1 MDGLLTNV
9 FTRGGAMKKITFFL
23 AVLLLLTGTAVLGQN
38 GSEGKADA
46 GKGEGPSVGQAA
58 PDFALPWATQEKLY
72 ISQNDWLKLSSLR
85 GSNVILAFYPADW
98 SGGCTTEVCTFRD
111 SWNDLAKL
119 DAKLLAISGDYVF
132 SHQEWAKHHK
142 LDFPLLADH
151 DHAVAKLYG
160 SYQPALGGINKRT
173 IYLIDKKGNVR
184 YKNLAFK
191 ANAKED
197 YEALR
202 AELMK
207 LQESAGK

>member
-1 MDGLLTNV
+1 
-9 FTRGGAMKKITFFL
+9 MKKITGFL
-23 AVLLLLTGTAVLGQN
+23 ALLLLLTAVAVMGQN
-38 GSEGKADA
+38 GAVGKADA
-46 GKGEGPSVGQAA
+46 GNGEGPSVGQAA

-72 ISQNDWLKLSSLR
+72 ISSNDWLKLSSLR
-85 GSNVILAFYPADW
+85 GANIILAFYPADW

-173 IYLIDKKGNVR
+173 VYLIDKKGNVR

-191 ANAKED
+191 PNAKDD
-197 YEALR
+197 YDALR

-207 LQESAGK
+207 LQEPAGK

>member
-1 MDGLLTNV
+1 
-9 FTRGGAMKKITFFL
+9 MKKIAVFL
-23 AVLLLLTGTAVLGQN
+23 SLMFTLAAISASGQN
-38 GSEGKADA
+38 GGA
-46 GKGEGPSVGQAA
+46 GKPTADGAEGPQVGQAA
-58 PDFALPWATQEKLY
+58 PDFQLPWATQEKLY
-72 ISQNDWLKLSSLR
+72 ISPNEWLKLSSLQ

-142 LDFPLLADH
+142 LDFPLLQDH
-151 DHAVAKLYG
+151 DHAIAKLFG

-173 IYLIDKKGNVR
+173 VYLIDKKGIVR

-191 ANAKED
+191 ASAKED
-197 YEALR
+197 YETLR
-202 AELMK
+202 AELTK
-207 LQESAGK
+207 LQAPQAK

>member
-1 MDGLLTNV
+1 MKRVTFIFSLI
-9 FTRGGAMKKITFFL
+9 FTLSVL
-23 AVLLLLTGTAVLGQN
+23 AVNGQN
-38 GSEGKADA
+38 GGAGKAAADLP
-46 GKGEGPSVGQAA
+46 EGPQVGQTA
-58 PDFALPWATQEKLY
+58 PDFELPWATQEKLY
-72 ISQNDWLKLSSLR
+72 TSRNEWLKLSSMQ

-111 SWNDLAKL
+111 SWNDLARL

-142 LDFPLLADH
+142 LEFPLLQDH
-151 DHAVAKLYG
+151 DHAIAKLFG

-173 IYLIDKKGNVR
+173 VYLIDKKGIVR

-191 ANAKED
+191 AGAKED
-197 YEALR
+197 YETLR

-207 LQESAGK
+207 LQTPQTK

>member
-1 MDGLLTNV
+1 
-9 FTRGGAMKKITFFL
+9 MKKMAILFCLIF
-23 AVLLLLTGTAVLGQN
+23 ALTAISISGQN
-38 GSEGKADA
+38 GGEGKPAA
-46 GKGEGPSVGQAA
+46 GNTEGPQVGQAV
-58 PDFALPWATQEKLY
+58 PDFELPWATQEKLY
-72 ISQNDWLKLSSLR
+72 INRNEWLKLSSFQ

-142 LDFPLLADH
+142 LDFPLLQDH
-151 DHAVAKLYG
+151 DHAVAKLFG

-173 IYLIDKKGNVR
+173 VYLIDKKGIVR

-191 ANAKED
+191 ASAKED

-202 AELMK
+202 TELMK
-207 LQESAGK
+207 LQGSSAK

>member
-1 MDGLLTNV
+1 
-9 FTRGGAMKKITFFL
+9 MKKIAVFL
-23 AVLLLLTGTAVLGQN
+23 ALLITLTAAPLKGQS
-38 GSEGKADA
+38 GGEGKPNADQA
-46 GKGEGPSVGQAA
+46 EGPQVGQAA
-58 PDFALPWATQEKLY
+58 PDFELPWATQENLY
-72 ISQNDWLKLSSLR
+72 LRRNEWMKLSSLR

-142 LDFPLLADH
+142 LDFALLSDH
-151 DHAVAKLYG
+151 DHAIAKLFG

-173 IYLIDKKGNVR
+173 IYLIDKKGVVR
-184 YKNLAFK
+184 YKNLAF
-191 ANAKED
+191 NASAKGD

-207 LQESAGK
+207 LQEPSAK

>member
-1 MDGLLTNV
+1 
-9 FTRGGAMKKITFFL
+9 MKKIAVFL
-23 AVLLLLTGTAVLGQN
+23 SLMFTLAAISASGQS
-38 GSEGKADA
+38 GGEGKPGVDKA
-46 GKGEGPSVGQAA
+46 EGPQVGQAA
-58 PDFALPWATQEKLY
+58 PDFQLPGATQEKLY
-72 ISQNDWLKLSSLR
+72 ISPNEWLKLSSLQ

-142 LDFPLLADH
+142 LDFPLLQDH
-151 DHAVAKLYG
+151 DHAIAKLFG

-173 IYLIDKKGNVR
+173 VYLIDKKGIVR

-191 ANAKED
+191 ASAKED
-197 YEALR
+197 YETLR
-202 AELMK
+202 AELTK
-207 LQESAGK
+207 LQTPQAK

>member
-1 MDGLLTNV
+1 MR
-9 FTRGGAMKKITFFL
+9 TRIFS
-23 AVLLLLTGTAVLGQN
+23 LLLILGLIIAVTYGQDKKDAKPADAS
-38 GSEGKADA
+38 SEG
-46 GKGEGPSVGQAA
+46 PQVGQPA
-58 PDFALPWATQEKLY
+58 PDFELPWATQTEMHTKK
-72 ISQNDWLKLSSLR
+72 DEWLKLSSQR

-119 DAKLLAISGDYVF
+119 DGKLLAISGDYVF

-142 LDFPLLADH
+142 LDFPLLQDH
-151 DHAVAKLYG
+151 DHAIAKMFG

-173 IYLIDKKGNVR
+173 VYLIDKKGIVR

-191 ANAKED
+191 AGAKED

-202 AELMK
+202 TELMK
-207 LQESAGK
+207 LQETGSK

>member
-1 MDGLLTNV
+1 
-9 FTRGGAMKKITFFL
+9 MKKITVFSAL
-23 AVLLLLTGTAVLGQN
+23 MLLLTATVGWGQN
-38 GSEGKADA
+38 AGEGKPDA
-46 GKGEGPSVGQAA
+46 AKGEGPAVGQLA
-58 PDFALPWATQEKLY
+58 PDFELPWATQEKLY
-72 ISQNDWLKLSSLR
+72 LSRNEWLKLSSLR

-142 LDFPLLADH
+142 LDFSLLSDH

-191 ANAKED
+191 ATAKED

-207 LQESAGK
+207 LQESAAK

>member
-1 MDGLLTNV
+1 
-9 FTRGGAMKKITFFL
+9 MKKVVVFL
-23 AVLLLLTGTAVLGQN
+23 ALLFTLTAASTNGQN
-38 GSEGKADA
+38 GGA
-46 GKGEGPSVGQAA
+46 GKPNADQADGPQIGQAA
-58 PDFALPWATQEKLY
+58 PDFELPWATQEKLY
-72 ISQNDWLKLSSLR
+72 IGRNEWLKLSSLR
-85 GSNVILAFYPADW
+85 GANVILAFYPADW

-142 LDFPLLADH
+142 LDFPLLQDH
-151 DHAVAKLYG
+151 DHAVAKLFG
-160 SYQPALGGINKRT
+160 SYQPSLGGINKRT
-173 IYLIDKKGNVR
+173 IYLIDKKGVVR

-191 ANAKED
+191 ASAKED

-207 LQESAGK
+207 LQEIPGK

>member
-1 MDGLLTNV
+1 MKRTTFLLSLIV
-9 FTRGGAMKKITFFL
+9 IL
-23 AVLLLLTGTAVLGQN
+23 ATLSASGQN
-38 GSEGKADA
+38 GGGKAGVDNT
-46 GKGEGPSVGQAA
+46 EGPQVGQAA
-58 PDFALPWATQEKLY
+58 PDFELPWATQEALHLK
-72 ISQNDWLKLSSLR
+72 QNEWLKLSSLR

-119 DAKLLAISGDYVF
+119 DGKLLAISGDYVF

-142 LDFPLLADH
+142 LDFPLLQDH
-151 DHAVAKLYG
+151 DHAIAKMFG

-173 IYLIDKKGNVR
+173 VYLLDKKGVVR

-191 ANAKED
+191 AGAKED

-207 LQESAGK
+207 LQEPPAK

>member
-1 MDGLLTNV
+1 
-9 FTRGGAMKKITFFL
+9 MKRITFIFSLIFTLSLL
-23 AVLLLLTGTAVLGQN
+23 AVYGQN
-38 GSEGKADA
+38 GGAGKAAADLP
-46 GKGEGPSVGQAA
+46 EGPQVGQPA
-58 PDFALPWATQEKLY
+58 PDFELPWATQEKLY
-72 ISQNDWLKLSSLR
+72 TSRNEWLKLSSMQ

-142 LDFPLLADH
+142 LEFPLLQDH
-151 DHAVAKLYG
+151 DHAIAKLFG

-173 IYLIDKKGNVR
+173 VYLIDKKGIVR

-191 ANAKED
+191 AGAKED
-197 YEALR
+197 YETLR

-207 LQESAGK
+207 LQTPQAK

>member
-1 MDGLLTNV
+1 MKRITFIFSLIFALTVMAVNGQD
-9 FTRGGAMKKITFFL
+9 GGAGK
-23 AVLLLLTGTAVLGQN
+23 AAADN
-38 GSEGKADA
+38 SEG
-46 GKGEGPSVGQAA
+46 PQVGQSA
-58 PDFALPWATQEKLY
+58 PDFELPWATQEKLY
-72 ISQNDWLKLSSLR
+72 LSRNEWLKLSSMQ

-98 SGGCTTEVCTFRD
+98 SGGCTTEICTFRD

-142 LDFPLLADH
+142 LDFPLLQDH
-151 DHAVAKLYG
+151 DHAIAKLFG

-173 IYLIDKKGNVR
+173 VYLIDKKGVVR

-191 ANAKED
+191 AGAKED
-197 YEALR
+197 YETLR

-207 LQESAGK
+207 LQSPQPK

>member
-1 MDGLLTNV
+1 
-9 FTRGGAMKKITFFL
+9 MKKTAILFCLMF
-23 AVLLLLTGTAVLGQN
+23 ALTAISINGQN
-38 GSEGKADA
+38 GGEGKPPASNT
-46 GKGEGPSVGQAA
+46 EGPQVGQAA
-58 PDFALPWATQEKLY
+58 PDFELPWATQEKLY
-72 ISQNDWLKLSSLR
+72 LNRNEWLKLSSLQ

-142 LDFPLLADH
+142 LDFPLLQDH
-151 DHAVAKLYG
+151 DHAVAKLFG

-173 IYLIDKKGNVR
+173 VYLIDKKGIVR

-191 ANAKED
+191 AGAKED

-207 LQESAGK
+207 LQGASAK